1 MRLEIDDARC
11 QGHTQCWA
19 QSPDLIELDDED
31 GHARARVDALAPDQL
46 AAARSAEQA
55 CPERAISVVE

>member
-11 QGHTQCWA
+11 QGHVQCWGQA
-19 QSPDLIELDDED
+19 PDLIEIDDEE
-31 GHARARVDALAPDQL
+31 GHARARVVALSPEQL
-46 AAARSAEQA
+46 AAARLAEQA

>member
-11 QGHTQCWA
+11 QGHAQCWGQA
-19 QSPDLIELDDED
+19 PDLIEIDDEE

-46 AAARSAEQA
+46 AAAQLAVQA
-55 CPERAISVVE
+55 CPERAVSVVE